1 MPSHRGHIELGVWSL
16 LAVVVV
22 LTGTLL
28 YLPRAPPLPGGLA
41 LGTHSRMAF
50 ALTSHGW
57 IPAPLG
63 DLMLGRWCRVT
74 GL

>member
-28 YLPRAPPLPGGLA
+28 YLPRAPPAAGRPCTGNSFKDGLC
-41 LGTHSRMAF
+41 F
-50 ALTSHGW
+50 DLTWVDSCPFG
-57 IPAPLG
+57 
-63 DLMLGRWCRVT
+63 
-74 GL
+74 